1 MREVKE
7 KLGGGAERGS
17 VMLDES
23 WAYWVVGTG

>member
-7 KLGGGAERGS
+7 KWGGAERGS

>member
-7 KLGGGAERGS
+7 KFSKERGS